1 MPSTQD
7 QERSDETQQFA
18 WHDNAAA
25 VYAFATVLHSA
36 DWFFTPA
43 DVLDYFEKPYKW
55 DPEHRAWN
63 AAGSPTDEDAGWLA
77 FTEQLA
83 NLHDAPVSS

>member
-1 MPSTQD
+1 MNDKIENS
-7 QERSDETQQFA
+7 SDDGPFV

-25 VYAFATVLHSA
+25 TYAFATVLHSA
-36 DWFFTPA
+36 DWFITPA

-55 DPEHRAWN
+55 TREHQAWN
-63 AAGSPTDEDAGWLA
+63 DAGSPTDEDAGWLA